1 MIISYDSE
9 ADATY
14 VKLSNN
20 PIDKTIEMGEYF
32 IDFDSN
38 GHIVGIEYLSSPTM
52 KINGAE
58 VKIR

>member
-1 MIISYDSE
+1 MIISYNSE
-9 ADATY
+9 VNETY
-14 VKLSNN
+14 VRLSNN
-20 PIDKTIEMGEYF
+20 PVDETVKIGEYI

-38 GHIVGIEYLSSPTM
+38 GHIVGIEYLSSPII